1 MDDTKNQTRMN
12 EGAGSTF
19 RSPSVTWRRAFQLRT
34 PRSAREWRQCEPHSA
49 GIPCHRSSRLI
60 KKAVLLRPERRN
72 RALQK
77 ASNDSRVAR
86 AQKMG
91 QKLYHDRRLRRRPL
105 HRSDIRGRGENT
117 KKRVSR
123 LITSQTDRQTRN
135 LISLLQ

>member
-34 PRSAREWRQCEPHSA
+34 DAEQRSPVRTTPSRVCSA

-72 RALQK
+72 GALQK
-77 ASNDSRVAR
+77 ASNDSRVAH

-91 QKLYHDRRLRRRPL
+91 QKIYHDRRLRRRPL

-123 LITSQTDRQTRN
+123 LITSQTDRKTRN
-135 LISLLQ
+135 LIS